1 MLAGSRA
8 IHSRT
13 LRDRNG
19 AVWQVTESSALDVS
33 GAMAPH
39 CLVFD
44 STTVCRRYWRYPVD
58 WSTQSDDRLL
68 DFMNQSKLPSP

>member
-8 IHSRT
+8 LHSRIV
-13 LRDRNG
+13 RDG
-19 AVWQVTESSALDVS
+19 SGTVWQVTESSAFDVP

-44 STTVCRRYWRYPVD
+44 SATVCRRYWRYPAD
-58 WSTQSDDRLL
+58 WRTQAEDRLL
-68 DFMNQSKLPSP
+68 DFMNQSRLPSP